1 MMKSL
6 NKEKFELIYQQYMPM
21 VLRRCRFMLKNEEE
35 ALDVTQDVFIRILS
49 KQDSLDLDSP
59 SSLLWNSA
67 TRLCLNRIRNKS
79 RRDLNKPTD
88 DLLSQIA
95 CLQDERDD
103 YEHQYLL
110 SKLFQSEPASSRTI
124 AVLHFIDGMTLEE
137 TARNVGLSVSGVRLR
152 LRALQKKL
160 KNMEEK

>member
-6 NKEKFELIYQQYMPM
+6 NREKFEIIYLQYMPM
-21 VLRRCRFMLKNEEE
+21 VLRRCRFLLKNEEE

-49 KQDSLDLDSP
+49 KQDSLDLESP

-67 TRLCLNRIRNKS
+67 TRLCLNRIRNKN
-79 RRDLNKPTD
+79 RRDLNRPTD
-88 DLLSQIA
+88 NLLSQIA
-95 CLQDERDD
+95 SLQDERDD

-124 AVLHFIDGMTLEE
+124 AVLHFIDGMTFEE
-137 TARNVGLSVSGVRLR
+137 TAQNVGLTVSQVRYR
-152 LRALQKKL
+152 LNNLQKKL
-160 KNMEEK
+160 KSMEDK